1 MNNNTT
7 YSISRAEMIKWIIT
21 IVLAAVF
28 LLVPEQGIYTAQVK
42 MFMAITVGALALA
55 AFELVPIL
63 FISILMPALWALFKV
78 APVAVIMSPWV
89 GTTMI
94 MIFGAY
100 FMAASL
106 ERSGLLRRIAYY
118 LMCKVK
124 GNYFVLLF
132 SIMCVGIV
140 MNILTAGRGYL
151 IMAALGV
158 GLCMSLNCMEKKL
171 GAGIASAIML
181 GACTSHAYTYQV
193 SGWSIIMKMAEG
205 YIGPT
210 DVTPLSII
218 LHNWPLFFVS
228 LFILF
233 LTAKMFKPEEGLGE
247 IIYFKEQL
255 KNMGPVSRVEKANAV
270 MLVVLLVYIFTIQ
283 IHKLDIN
290 LGFAIIPFMVYLPFV
305 NGADSDAVKDVN
317 YSVILF
323 VAACMGIGTVASS
336 LGLGVALMDVCGTLL
351 HGSTNP
357 IALMGIVFT
366 IVFGLNFLM
375 TPAAII
381 ALIIEPIILLAT
393 SMGYS
398 AVPFAY
404 AVNACSEA
412 IIFPYEYVPYLVVY
426 AFGMISMKDFI
437 KYNIMR
443 SIIFFIGFLVVLVPY
458 WMLIGLL

>member
-1 MNNNTT
+1 
-7 YSISRAEMIKWIIT
+7 
-21 IVLAAVF
+21 
-28 LLVPEQGIYTAQVK
+28 
-42 MFMAITVGALALA
+42 
-55 AFELVPIL
+55 
-63 FISILMPALWALFKV
+63 
-78 APVAVIMSPWV
+78 
-89 GTTMI
+89 
-94 MIFGAY
+94 
-100 FMAASL
+100 
-106 ERSGLLRRIAYY
+106 
-118 LMCKVK
+118 
-124 GNYFVLLF
+124 
-132 SIMCVGIV
+132 
-140 MNILTAGRGYL
+140 
-151 IMAALGV
+151 
-158 GLCMSLNCMEKKL
+158 
-171 GAGIASAIML
+171 
-181 GACTSHAYTYQV
+181 
-193 SGWSIIMKMAEG
+193 MKMAEG
-205 YIGPT
+205 HIGPT

-228 LFILF
+228 VFILF
-233 LTAKMFKPEEGLGE
+233 LTSKMFKPEEGLGE
-247 IIYFKEQL
+247 IVYFEEQL
-255 KNMGPVSRVEKANAV
+255 KNMGAVTRVEKANAV
-270 MLVVLLVYIFTIQ
+270 MLAVLLVYIFTIQ

-305 NGADSDAVKDVN
+305 NGADSSVVKEVN

-323 VAACMGIGTVASS
+323 VAACMGIGTVASH
-336 LGLGVALMDVCGTLL
+336 LGLGVALMEVCGSLL
-351 HGSTNP
+351 HGSTSP
-357 IALMGIVFT
+357 MALMAIVFT

-443 SIIFFIGFLVVLVPY
+443 SAIFFVGFLLVLVPY

>member
-1 MNNNTT
+1 MSSNTT
-7 YSISRAEMIKWIIT
+7 NSISRAEMIKWIIT
-21 IVLAAVF
+21 VVLAAVF
-28 LLVPEQGIYTAQVK
+28 LLVPEQGIYTSQVK

-63 FISILMPALWALFKV
+63 FISILMPALWVLFKV

-106 ERSGLLRRIAYY
+106 ERSGLLRRIAFY

-124 GNYFVLLF
+124 GNYFVLLL

-233 LTAKMFKPEEGLGE
+233 ITAKMFKPEEGLGE
-247 IIYFKEQL
+247 IVYFKEQL
-255 KNMGPVSRVEKANAV
+255 KNMGPVTRVEKANAI
-270 MLVVLLVYIFTIQ
+270 MLVILLVYIFTVQ

-305 NGADSDAVKDVN
+305 NGADSDAIKDVN

-323 VAACMGIGTVASS
+323 VAACMGIGTVASN
-336 LGLGVALMDVCGTLL
+336 LGLGVALMEVCGTLL
-351 HGSTNP
+351 HGSTN
-357 IALMGIVFT
+357 
-366 IVFGLNFLM
+366 
-375 TPAAII
+375 
-381 ALIIEPIILLAT
+381 
-393 SMGYS
+393 
-398 AVPFAY
+398 
-404 AVNACSEA
+404 
-412 IIFPYEYVPYLVVY
+412 
-426 AFGMISMKDFI
+426 
-437 KYNIMR
+437 R
-443 SIIFFIGFLVVLVPY
+443 SP
-458 WMLIGLL
+458 

>member
-1 MNNNTT
+1 MSNSTT
-7 YSISRAEMIKWIIT
+7 NSISRAEMIKWIIT
-21 IVLAAVF
+21 VVLAAVF
-28 LLVPEQGIYTAQVK
+28 LLVPEQGIYTGQVK
-42 MFMAITVGALALA
+42 VFMAITVGALALA

-78 APVAVIMSPWV
+78 APVNVIMSPWV

-106 ERSGLLRRIAYY
+106 ERSGLLRRIAFY

-247 IIYFKEQL
+247 ITYFKEQL
-255 KNMGPVSRVEKANAV
+255 KNMGSVTRVEKANAI
-270 MLVVLLVYIFTIQ
+270 MLAVLLVYIFTIQ

-323 VAACMGIGTVASS
+323 VAACMGIGTVASN
-336 LGLGVALMDVCGTLL
+336 LGLGVALMEVCGSLL

-443 SIIFFIGFLVVLVPY
+443 SVLFFVGFLVVRVPY

>member
-1 MNNNTT
+1 M
-7 YSISRAEMIKWIIT
+7 
-21 IVLAAVF
+21 
-28 LLVPEQGIYTAQVK
+28 
-42 MFMAITVGALALA
+42 
-55 AFELVPIL
+55 
-63 FISILMPALWALFKV
+63 
-78 APVAVIMSPWV
+78 AVIMSPWV

-106 ERSGLLRRIAYY
+106 ERSGLLRRIAFY

-124 GNYFVLLF
+124 GNYFVLLL

-233 LTAKMFKPEEGLGE
+233 ITAKMFKPEEGLGRNRL
-247 IIYFKEQL
+247 FQ
-255 KNMGPVSRVEKANAV
+255 RTVEE
-270 MLVVLLVYIFTIQ
+270 Y
-283 IHKLDIN
+283 
-290 LGFAIIPFMVYLPFV
+290 
-305 NGADSDAVKDVN
+305 GA
-317 YSVILF
+317 
-323 VAACMGIGTVASS
+323 
-336 LGLGVALMDVCGTLL
+336 
-351 HGSTNP
+351 
-357 IALMGIVFT
+357 
-366 IVFGLNFLM
+366 
-375 TPAAII
+375 
-381 ALIIEPIILLAT
+381 
-393 SMGYS
+393 GYS
-398 AVPFAY
+398 
-404 AVNACSEA
+404 C
-412 IIFPYEYVPYLVVY
+412 
-426 AFGMISMKDFI
+426 
-437 KYNIMR
+437 
-443 SIIFFIGFLVVLVPY
+443 
-458 WMLIGLL
+458 

>member
-1 MNNNTT
+1 MSDNTT
-7 YSISRAEMIKWIIT
+7 YTLSRAEGIKWLLTIILSA
-21 IVLAAVF
+21 IF
-28 LLVPEQGIYTAQVK
+28 LFIPEQGIYTGEVK

-78 APVAVIMSPWV
+78 APTSVIMSPWV

-106 ERSGLLRRIAYY
+106 ERSGLLRRIAFY

-132 SIMCVGIV
+132 SIMCVGVI

-158 GLCMSLNCMEKKL
+158 GLCMSLDCMEKKL

-205 YIGPT
+205 HIGPT

-228 LFILF
+228 VFILF
-233 LTAKMFKPEEGLGE
+233 LTSKMFKPEEGLGE
-247 IIYFKEQL
+247 IVYFEEQL
-255 KNMGPVSRVEKANAV
+255 KNMGAVTRVEKANAV
-270 MLVVLLVYIFTIQ
+270 MLAVLLVYIFTIQ

-305 NGADSDAVKDVN
+305 NGADSSVVKEVN

-323 VAACMGIGTVASS
+323 VAACMGIGTVASH
-336 LGLGVALMDVCGTLL
+336 LGLGVALMEVCGSLL
-351 HGSTNP
+351 HGSTSP
-357 IALMGIVFT
+357 MALMAIVFT

-443 SIIFFIGFLVVLVPY
+443 SAIFFVGFLLVLVPY

>member
-1 MNNNTT
+1 
-7 YSISRAEMIKWIIT
+7 
-21 IVLAAVF
+21 
-28 LLVPEQGIYTAQVK
+28 
-42 MFMAITVGALALA
+42 
-55 AFELVPIL
+55 
-63 FISILMPALWALFKV
+63 
-78 APVAVIMSPWV
+78 
-89 GTTMI
+89 
-94 MIFGAY
+94 
-100 FMAASL
+100 
-106 ERSGLLRRIAYY
+106 
-118 LMCKVK
+118 
-124 GNYFVLLF
+124 
-132 SIMCVGIV
+132 
-140 MNILTAGRGYL
+140 
-151 IMAALGV
+151 
-158 GLCMSLNCMEKKL
+158 
-171 GAGIASAIML
+171 
-181 GACTSHAYTYQV
+181 
-193 SGWSIIMKMAEG
+193 
-205 YIGPT
+205 
-210 DVTPLSII
+210 
-218 LHNWPLFFVS
+218 
-228 LFILF
+228 
-233 LTAKMFKPEEGLGE
+233 
-247 IIYFKEQL
+247 
-255 KNMGPVSRVEKANAV
+255 MGPVTRVEKANAI
-270 MLVVLLVYIFTIQ
+270 MLVILLVYIFTVQ

-305 NGADSDAVKDVN
+305 NGADSDAIKDVN

-323 VAACMGIGTVASS
+323 VAACMGIGTVASN
-336 LGLGVALMDVCGTLL
+336 LGLGVALMEVCGTLL

-443 SIIFFIGFLVVLVPY
+443 SVLFFIGFLVVLVPY

>member
-1 MNNNTT
+1 MSNKTT

-124 GNYFVLLF
+124 GNYFILLF

-255 KNMGPVSRVEKANAV
+255 KNMGPVTRVEKANAV
-270 MLVVLLVYIFTIQ
+270 MLAVLLVYIFTIQ

>member
-1 MNNNTT
+1 MSDNTT
-7 YSISRAEMIKWIIT
+7 YTLSRAEGIKWLLTIILSA
-21 IVLAAVF
+21 IF
-28 LLVPEQGIYTAQVK
+28 LFIPEQGIYTGEVK

-78 APVAVIMSPWV
+78 APTSVIMSPWV

-106 ERSGLLRRIAYY
+106 ERSGLLRRIAFY

-132 SIMCVGIV
+132 SIMCVGVI

-158 GLCMSLNCMEKKL
+158 GLCMSLDCMEKKL

-205 YIGPT
+205 HIGPT

-228 LFILF
+228 VFILF
-233 LTAKMFKPEEGLGE
+233 LTSKMFKPEEGLGE
-247 IIYFKEQL
+247 IVYFEEQL
-255 KNMGPVSRVEKANAV
+255 KNMGAVTRVEKANAV
-270 MLVVLLVYIFTIQ
+270 MLAVLLVYIFTIQ

-305 NGADSDAVKDVN
+305 NGADS
-317 YSVILF
+317 SVVTELLF
-323 VAACMGIGTVASS
+323 KT
-336 LGLGVALMDVCGTLL
+336 
-351 HGSTNP
+351 
-357 IALMGIVFT
+357 
-366 IVFGLNFLM
+366 
-375 TPAAII
+375 
-381 ALIIEPIILLAT
+381 
-393 SMGYS
+393 YR
-398 AVPFAY
+398 Y
-404 AVNACSEA
+404 
-412 IIFPYEYVPYLVVY
+412 
-426 AFGMISMKDFI
+426 
-437 KYNIMR
+437 
-443 SIIFFIGFLVVLVPY
+443 
-458 WMLIGLL
+458 

>member
-1 MNNNTT
+1 MSSNTT
-7 YSISRAEMIKWIIT
+7 NSISRAEMIKWIIT
-21 IVLAAVF
+21 VVLAAVF
-28 LLVPEQGIYTAQVK
+28 LLVPEQGIYTSQVK

-63 FISILMPALWALFKV
+63 FISILMPALWVLFKV

-106 ERSGLLRRIAYY
+106 ERSGLLRRIAFY

-124 GNYFVLLF
+124 GNYFVLLL

-233 LTAKMFKPEEGLGE
+233 ITAKMFKPEEGLGE
-247 IIYFKEQL
+247 IVYFKEQL
-255 KNMGPVSRVEKANAV
+255 KNMGPVTRVEKANAI
-270 MLVVLLVYIFTIQ
+270 MLVILLVYIFTVQ

-305 NGADSDAVKDVN
+305 NGADSDAIKDVN

-323 VAACMGIGTVASS
+323 VAACMGIGTVASN
-336 LGLGVALMDVCGTLL
+336 LGLGVALMEVCGTLL

-443 SIIFFIGFLVVLVPY
+443 SVLFFIGFLVVLVPY

>member
-1 MNNNTT
+1 MSSNTT
-7 YSISRAEMIKWIIT
+7 NSISRAEMIKWIIT
-21 IVLAAVF
+21 VVLAAVF
-28 LLVPEQGIYTAQVK
+28 LLVPEQGIYTSQVK

-63 FISILMPALWALFKV
+63 FISILMPALWVLFKV

-106 ERSGLLRRIAYY
+106 ERSGLLRRIAFY

-124 GNYFVLLF
+124 GNYFVLLL

-233 LTAKMFKPEEGLGE
+233 ITAKMFKPEEGLGE
-247 IIYFKEQL
+247 IVYFKEQL
-255 KNMGPVSRVEKANAV
+255 KNMGPVTRVEKANAI
-270 MLVVLLVYIFTIQ
+270 MLVILLVYIFTVQ

-305 NGADSDAVKDVN
+305 NGADSDAIKDVN

-323 VAACMGIGTVASS
+323 VAACMGIGTVASN
-336 LGLGVALMDVCGTLL
+336 LGLGVALMEVCGTLL

-426 AFGMISMKDFI
+426 AFGMIS
-437 KYNIMR
+437 
-443 SIIFFIGFLVVLVPY
+443 SG
-458 WMLIGLL
+458 